1 MGDTFGSSFA
11 VRHVHEGVAF
21 YMREVGY
28 LSAGFVLV
36 TIIDRGTGFPR
47 SMICVAWLPS
57 LIGGTVMNDLTIP
70 KVDELLELTK
80 QDRFRVFRE
89 DLRALDE
96 LAKVVHQ
103 KALNGDNAAGH
114 LDLKIR
120 ERKAQMFGYDSPQQY
135 DMTLVA
141 ELRRPT
147 TTDAM
152 KTIIDRMVNDG
163 RISDDSKQRIR
174 ALGGYLPEPESL
186 PESTSERTSDPDPD
200 Q

>member
-1 MGDTFGSSFA
+1 MS
-11 VRHVHEGVAF
+11 HL

-36 TIIDRGTGFPR
+36 TIIDQGTGFPR

-57 LIGGTVMNDLTIP
+57 LIGGTVVNEMLKP
-70 KVDELLELTK
+70 DELLELTK

-96 LAKVVHQ
+96 LAKVVHL

-120 ERKAQMFGYDSPQQY
+120 ERKAAMFGYDSPQQY

-147 TTDAM
+147 TADAM

-174 ALGGYLPEPESL
+174 ALGGYLPEQESL

>member
-11 VRHVHEGVAF
+11 VRRVHEGVAS
-21 YMREVGY
+21 YTREVGY

-36 TIIDRGTGFPR
+36 TIINRGTGFLR
-47 SMICVAWLPS
+47 SIICVAWLPS
-57 LIGGTVMNDLTIP
+57 LIGGTVVNEMMKP
-70 KVDELLELTK
+70 DELLELTK
-80 QDRFRVFRE
+80 QDRIRVFQE

-96 LAKVVHQ
+96 LAQVVHL

-163 RISDDSKQRIR
+163 RISEDSQQRIR

-186 PESTSERTSDPDPD
+186 RESTLECTSDPDPD